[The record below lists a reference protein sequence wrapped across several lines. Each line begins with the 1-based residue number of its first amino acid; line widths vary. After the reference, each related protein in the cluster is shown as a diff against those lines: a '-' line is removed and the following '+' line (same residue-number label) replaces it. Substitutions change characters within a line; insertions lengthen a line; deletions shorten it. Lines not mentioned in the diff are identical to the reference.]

1 MFDFF
6 KKKKVEEDEFT
17 KYENEL
23 LNTFEDVSDKYNE
36 KYNDK
41 EKELFELYGE
51 CEKIT
56 NKVKLLVVSDTNGIL
71 DELKFADYIYRHQ
84 DYDVCILLGNHKE
97 NDMEVILKYV
107 DNRKIFGIRG
117 NYDST
122 YLDDYKIR
130 DLNGKMITVNGVTLM
145 GMEGTYKYSNAQ
157 FPSFTQ
163 KESVAFVVNKP
174 KVNIL
179 LSYDHGFNPKAR
191 MDTENQGLFGL
202 TYYIYKNKVAY
213 HIHAHSKVSKRTDM
227 MNGTKE
233 IATYQFEYIELPL
246 EEE

>member
-6 KKKKVEEDEFT
+6 KKKEVVEDEFT

-23 LNTFEDVSDKYNE
+23 LNTFEDITDKYNE

-41 EKELFELYGE
+41 EKELFDLYGE
-51 CEKIT
+51 CEKVT
-56 NKVKLLVVSDTNGIL
+56 NTVKLLVISDTNGIL

-97 NDMEVILKYV
+97 NDMEIILKYV
-107 DNRKIFGIRG
+107 NNRKIFGIRG

-122 YLDDYKIR
+122 YLQDNNIR
-130 DLNGKMITVNGVTLM
+130 DLNGKMITVNGVTMM
-145 GMEGTYKYSNAQ
+145 GMEGTYKYSNAE

-163 KESVAFVVNKP
+163 KQSIEFVVNKP

-179 LSYDHGFNPKAR
+179 LSYDHGFNQNAR
-191 MDTENQGLFGL
+191 MDTENQGLFGI
-202 TYYIYKNKVAY
+202 TYYLYKNKVAY
-213 HIHAHSKVSKRTDM
+213 HIHAHNKASKQSTM

-233 IATYQFEYIELPL
+233 ICTYQFEYLELPIK
-246 EEE
+246 EE